1 MLNKSQLED
10 KIKGLVLHLTIKKTN
25 AKYQKASRLKR
36 IVMISEDIVRMLE
49 RGIIQADKS
58 LVICTSTE
66 SCIMDFDDEFKQLDI
81 IQDSKLQNMSCT
93 VCAKGAALVSKQRVG
108 NSLHKERHVTSNE
121 LIEELL
127 DDVFTR
133 EELDALEAVFELSC
147 YSWTQGWANEVN
159 YSKYKEFTDPT
170 ERLIAIYKDV
180 IKNKGKIN
188 LELFS

>member
-10 KIKGLVLHLTIKKTN
+10 KIKKTN

-36 IVMISEDIVRMLE
+36 IVMISKDIVRMLE
-49 RGIIQADKS
+49 GGIIQADKS
-58 LVICTSTE
+58 LVISTLTE
-66 SCIMDFDDEFKQLDI
+66 KCVMDFDNEFKQLNI
-81 IQDSKLQNMSCT
+81 IQDSILQDMSCK

-108 NSLHKERHVTSNE
+108 NSLHKKRHVESDT

-133 EELDALEAVFELSC
+133 EELDALEVVFELSC

-159 YSKYKEFTDPT
+159 YSKYKEFINPT